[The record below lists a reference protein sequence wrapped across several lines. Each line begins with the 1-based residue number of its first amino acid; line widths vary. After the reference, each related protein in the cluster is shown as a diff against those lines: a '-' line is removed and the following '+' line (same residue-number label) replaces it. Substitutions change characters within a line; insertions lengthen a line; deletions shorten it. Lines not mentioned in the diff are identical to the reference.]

1 VGVLGL
7 EGQVDGLEA
16 PVLEGQVLGLEGQ
29 VLAPITGNYTEQST
43 MCLLLYHRTNKN
55 STLRI

>member
-1 VGVLGL
+1 MGVG